1 MKVKA
6 NGDRVL
12 VKRIPEATVS
22 KGGIII
28 PDAAKEKP
36 VEGTVVSV
44 GLGKMTEHGTRIPL
58 AFKDGDHVI
67 FGRFAGKEIKI
78 DGEDYV
84 ALADADII
92 AFREA

>member
-12 VKRIPEATVS
+12 VRRIPEATVS
-22 KGGIII
+22 KGGIFI

-44 GLGKMTEHGTRIPL
+44 GQGKMTEHGTRIPL
-58 AFKDGDHVI
+58 SFKEGDQVI

-78 DGEDYV
+78 DGEDFV
-84 ALADADII
+84 ALQDADVI
-92 AFREA
+92 AYREA